1 MKDVTSRAMG
11 KILLLLTMMLL
22 MPWAE
27 ADANYYY
34 KLQLKDA
41 GNAEASATWTGWIHV
56 EAELDE
62 ANKVKNWKNSLK
74 KLIIDKESVKDES
87 DNDVKLYESSTAT
100 ERKYTVVGIAF
111 KGDGSVGSDGWKNQI
126 LDGED
131 YQYTV
136 NEDGKDKVIPVFPVI
151 KPEIEHLDL
160 SEWGKLFYEGSYYF
174 SGMKRLKKV
183 TLPNNEFAIRS
194 VGLFSSNDNL
204 EELEWGTNTF
214 ITEIGQE
221 AFSSCPKLKAEYIQK
236 AINQCAAYNLN
247 DNNKPGYNY
256 ESMTDEDKAEFFKEH
271 GTYENIKYGVIGKMA
286 FHDCMQTGGT
296 TNTLKIP
303 EGIVEIGEK
312 AFDQT
317 QDGTHL
323 KTVKFEGKDIKI
335 DDYAFDGCRDVEDLT
350 LEQNVKVIHLG
361 KGVFRNNRMIKS
373 ASVNGILKN
382 FSVNCASKDKQ
393 GEVSIPA
400 QLFEGCNGNTKGENG
415 NTVFK
420 PNFTELVIP
429 ANVKFIGACAFG
441 SRDGAGTMFLK
452 KITVSRGTAP
462 KTDDYYTDGGEGWS
476 WDFYPFNDLIANQCT
491 IIFKGDAAKYNS
503 DDKTGYKSYM
513 TDGQEFQRLLTK
525 DIYSDNSDAAKAYNV
540 VAQQHAIVRLHRS
553 LVPGWNT
560 LCLPFGVTNAS
571 ADAAGGADVRN
582 SSIIKNA
589 LNLSKST
596 DNNTFMIALYRD
608 YVPSKDLLRFLHI
621 TDANTNYTYANAEI
635 PAYQPFMVK
644 MGSNDLAAT
653 DGEYFINRQSH
664 KDAFYI
670 FNNVDLNYAG
680 WTVDG
685 ENNYTA
691 NISETPAP
699 SEWKGQSESFAPFND
714 GKGNTNTYAFVGSFN
729 TSIITPSAETND
741 YFIQTNSGITKFY
754 KYESGK
760 KYGVRA
766 FSGWFKYVGSKGS
779 ADAKPASVLIN
790 IMGDNYET
798 TEIVR
803 VDADGNESVT
813 GNIYNINGQLVRAN
827 ATGTEGLQ
835 KGIYIMNGKKFVVK

>member
-1 MKDVTSRAMG
+1 
-11 KILLLLTMMLL
+11 

-34 KLQLKDA
+34 KLQLQLKDA

-62 ANKVKNWKNSLK
+62 ANKVTNWKNSLK
-74 KLIIDKESVKDES
+74 KLIIDKVSVKDVDGKE
-87 DNDVKLYESSTAT
+87 VKLYESSTAT

-111 KGDGSVGSDGWKNQI
+111 KGDGNVGSDGWNNQI

-136 NEDGKDKVIPVFPVI
+136 KEDGKDTVISVFPVI
-151 KPEIEHLDL
+151 KPEIEYLDL
-160 SEWGKLFYEGSYYF
+160 SDWGKLFYEGKYYF
-174 SGMKRLKKV
+174 SGMDSLKKV
-183 TLPNNEFAIRS
+183 KLPNNEFAIRS
-194 VGLFSSNDNL
+194 VGLFSSNENL
-204 EELEWGTNTF
+204 EELEWGDKTV

-221 AFSSCPKLKAEYIQK
+221 AFSSCPKLKAECIQK
-236 AINQCAAYNLN
+236 AINECAAYNLEK
-247 DNNKPGYNY
+247 NKPGDNY
-256 ESMTDEDKAEFFKEH
+256 ETMTDEQKAEFFKEH

-296 TNTLKIP
+296 THTLIIP
-303 EGIVEIGEK
+303 KGIIEIGEQ

-317 QDGTHL
+317 QNGTQL
-323 KTVKFEGKDIKI
+323 KTVKFDCNDIKI

-350 LEQNVKVIHLG
+350 LGQDVKVIHLG
-361 KGVFRNNRMIKS
+361 EGVFRNNRMIKS
-373 ASVNGILKN
+373 ASVNGILEN
-382 FSVNCASKDKQ
+382 FSANCASKDEQ

-400 QLFEGCNGNTKGENG
+400 KLFEGCNGNTNTKDENG
-415 NTVFK
+415 NTVFQ

-429 ANVKFIGACAFG
+429 ANVKSIGACAFG
-441 SRDGAGTMFLK
+441 SRDGVGTMFLN

-462 KTDDYYTDGGEGWS
+462 NTGYYYTDRGEGWS
-476 WDFYPFNDLIANQCT
+476 WNFYPFNDLIANQCT

-503 DDKTGYKSYM
+503 DNTTGYKSYM

-553 LVPGWNT
+553 LVAGWNT

-571 ADAAGGADVRN
+571 AAAAGGADVKN
-582 SSIIKNA
+582 CSIIKNA
-589 LNLSKST
+589 LNLSNST
-596 DNNTFMIALYRD
+596 DNTFMIALYRD

-621 TDANTNYTYANAEI
+621 TDANKDYTYAKAEI

-664 KDAFYI
+664 KDAFYT

-699 SEWKGQSESFAPFND
+699 SEWKGQPELFAPFND

-741 YFIQTNSGITKFY
+741 YFIQTNNGITKFY

-766 FSGWFKYVGSKGS
+766 FSGWFKYVGSKDP
-779 ADAKPASVLIN
+779 AHAKPASVLIN